1 MNALCID
8 FGGTVIKFGIFNG
21 AEALVTESLPNTG
34 DRADLERVAGI
45 VHGWGLP
52 FGSAGIA
59 VPGIVDRANSA
70 LLKAHGKY
78 EWATGVNLDEWTR
91 SAFGVP
97 AAVENDGRAACL
109 GEARLG
115 AAAGSDDVVMVTL
128 GTGIG
133 SSAVIQGKLLVGGT
147 GHAGV
152 LGGHFTVDLNGPA
165 CNCGNI
171 GCAEAVA
178 SSWALERDCT
188 EDPRL
193 AAALGHTADSPAR
206 ILDLFTN
213 RDHDDARPTF
223 DRFISAWVAAIV
235 NLCHAYDPA
244 VVIVAGGVLGS
255 KDLLLPLLRDRVH
268 ARLWSSSPR
277 PEFRTPDRPEHSV
290 LLGLSA
296 AASDLRAAAAP
307 LSEGMNS

>member
-34 DRADLERVAGI
+34 DVLDLDRIAAV
-45 VHGWGLP
+45 VHGWDIN
-52 FGSAGIA
+52 FAAAGIA

-78 EWATGVNLDEWTR
+78 EWARGMNLDTWTR
-91 SAFGVP
+91 SVFGVA

-115 AAAGSDDVVMVTL
+115 AAAGVSDVVMVTL

-133 SSAVIQGKLLVGGT
+133 SSAVIEGKILTGGT

-152 LGGHFTVDLNGPA
+152 LGGHFTVALDGPA
-165 CNCGNI
+165 CNCGNT

-178 SSWALERDCT
+178 SSWALVRDCDA
-188 EDPRL
+188 DPRL
-193 AAALGHTADSPAR
+193 AAALGHTTEAPAS
-206 ILDLFTN
+206 IYDLIVN
-213 RDHDDARPTF
+213 RDHADVKPTF
-223 DRFISAWVAAIV
+223 DRFIDAWVAALV

-277 PEFRTPDRPEHSV
+277 PDFRTPDRPEHSV

-296 AASDLRAAAAP
+296 AASDLLAA
-307 LSEGMNS
+307 SETNPEGTIA